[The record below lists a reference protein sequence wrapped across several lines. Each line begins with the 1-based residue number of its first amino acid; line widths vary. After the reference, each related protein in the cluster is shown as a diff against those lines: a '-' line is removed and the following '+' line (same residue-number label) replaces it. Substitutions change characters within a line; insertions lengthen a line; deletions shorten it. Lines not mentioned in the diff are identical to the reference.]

1 MDEIPK
7 KATGLVGDILVK
19 QDKRGT
25 KDLYIKEFQLENV
38 LTRKTE
44 VGTLLECHGVWAFCR
59 SFDQPNV

>member
-7 KATGLVGDILVK
+7 KATGLVGDILAK

-44 VGTLLECHGVWAFCR
+44 VGR
-59 SFDQPNV
+59 SAVELPFIAMLWP